1 MLFSNVRED
10 EFEYAKEFEK
20 NHVVYKEVKLKNRG
34 CRCSNCGTFHTNV
47 KEYSTKKIVHSVYA
61 HQKCVIIFKHRRFI
75 CPKCGTTHME
85 NNPFCSEVARVSD
98 QTIENVLLDL
108 KRYNNNFSSTAERY
122 FLTVRGVI
130 SIFDRYCQMERNTL
144 PRVLCVDEVYFSRK
158 RKKKYVLVM
167 INFFNRAIIDVLKDR
182 DKHTIG
188 AYLSK
193 ISREERNRVEYVAID
208 MNEYYRDVFNI
219 YLRNATIIVD
229 SFHVI
234 KRVGQSLDTIRK
246 KVLRRFEGNRRSD
259 EYYLLKYRDDL
270 LYSDTVSYERDKN
283 RHFKYYISENEML
296 ERMLNIDTE
305 LEKAYELYHMYKD
318 FNNSDYHTDLNEAEN
333 RLNEIIIEYKLS
345 GIDTFYNLAMTLEEW
360 RNEIVNSFS
369 YVNGKRVSNGPIEGR
384 NSLIK
389 KIIKLANGFSNFKR
403 FRNRIMYSL
412 NKYANHNFKRE

>member
-1 MLFSNVRED
+1 
-10 EFEYAKEFEK
+10 
-20 NHVVYKEVKLKNRG
+20 
-34 CRCSNCGTFHTNV
+34 
-47 KEYSTKKIVHSVYA
+47 
-61 HQKCVIIFKHRRFI
+61 
-75 CPKCGTTHME
+75 
-85 NNPFCSEVARVSD
+85 
-98 QTIENVLLDL
+98 
-108 KRYNNNFSSTAERY
+108 
-122 FLTVRGVI
+122 
-130 SIFDRYCQMERNTL
+130 
-144 PRVLCVDEVYFSRK
+144 
-158 RKKKYVLVM
+158 
-167 INFFNRAIIDVLKDR
+167 
-182 DKHTIG
+182 
-188 AYLSK
+188 
-193 ISREERNRVEYVAID
+193 